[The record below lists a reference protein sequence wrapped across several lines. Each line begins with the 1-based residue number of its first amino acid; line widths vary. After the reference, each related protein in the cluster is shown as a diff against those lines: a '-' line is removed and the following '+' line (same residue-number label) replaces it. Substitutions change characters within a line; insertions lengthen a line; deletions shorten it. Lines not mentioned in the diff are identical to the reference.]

1 LLITPRRWEQLT
13 SQESYR
19 SVQLSLRLSCSPPMP
34 RHLSAASAGGEAV
47 GNLEYLV
54 QSLPQQ
60 GIPQEGPTAEQ
71 AKFGAVSL
79 QYTAHWVQFPASS
92 YKNARLLLDA
102 DRE

>member
-1 LLITPRRWEQLT
+1 
-13 SQESYR
+13 
-19 SVQLSLRLSCSPPMP
+19 MP

-54 QSLPQQ
+54 QSLPQH

-79 QYTAHWVQFPASS
+79 QYTAHWVQFPASNN
-92 YKNARLLLDA
+92 KNVSFQLDA
-102 DRE
+102 ERK